1 MAVNGIY
8 EPNDKF
14 PFDKLNLTAPTVLS
28 GGNYFIK
35 YLVQGAPLYI
45 QPPKCKTRGGITKSG
60 KRNYCDLV
68 FTNENEDFIRWME
81 DIESHSCRSIYSHRE
96 KWFET
101 EMDLP
106 EIENYFAAP
115 LKSYKSGKFYLAR
128 TNIPT
133 RLGKMTLKIYDE
145 SEQDV
150 DPETIGENT
159 EIITI
164 LEVQGIKCSARSFQI
179 EMEVKQMMVL
189 RPTNLFERCILGKGR
204 TDPPVSE
211 PTHSQVHAGT
221 ETLEPV
227 NDQDHILDNKQIKA
241 TEEPLVETV
250 QSNDQTNFS
259 QFLESTEYRDPTVL
273 TETMSVNLSR
283 DPSNDP
289 SVDLSRDPS
298 NDLSRDPSADLSSD
312 LSSDPSNESGS
323 STLDDLEVD
332 LHVDTLPEDETFQI
346 KARNEVY
353 YAMYREAR
361 QKAKIARTM
370 ALAAYLE
377 AKQIKSTYNLD
388 DIDESDDDGNEDQ
401 ELSAE
406 Q

>member
-81 DIESHSCRSIYSHRE
+81 DLESHSCRSIYSHRE

-204 TDPPVSE
+204 TDPLSE
-211 PTHSQVHAGT
+211 PTFSQVHV
-221 ETLEPV
+221 ETTRPV
-227 NDQDHILDNKQIKA
+227 PIQGFDQDQYQEQMDPAEERL
-241 TEEPLVETV
+241 TERV
-250 QSNDQTNFS
+250 QSKDPTNFS
-259 QFLESTEYRDPTVL
+259 QLLENTDPMYPMDL
-273 TETMSVNLSR
+273 TDLKESLYK
-283 DPSNDP
+283 DP

-298 NDLSRDPSADLSSD
+298 VDLSRDPSVDLSND
-312 LSSDPSNESGS
+312 LSKVSGPY
-323 STLDDLEVD
+323 TLDDLEVD
-332 LHVDTLPEDETFQI
+332 LNIDILPEDETVQI

-353 YAMYREAR
+353 YSMYREAR

-388 DIDESDDDGNEDQ
+388 DIEESDDENDDLNNWNEDQ
-401 ELSAE
+401 ELSSE

>member
-1 MAVNGIY
+1 MATNGIY

-14 PFDKLNLTAPTVLS
+14 PFDKLTLTAPTVLS

-81 DIESHSCRSIYSHRE
+81 DLETHTCRTIYNHRE

-159 EIITI
+159 DIITI

-189 RPTNLFERCILGKGR
+189 RPINLFERCILGKSR
-204 TDPPVSE
+204 SE
-211 PTHSQVHAGT
+211 EPIPSGVMLETPIVTVTPIPTT
-221 ETLEPV
+221 ETPSSC
-227 NDQDHILDNKQIKA
+227 QDVILDNQSQPVEEEPSLVQSVDTTKFSQSLE
-241 TEEPLVETV
+241 TEEHG
-250 QSNDQTNFS
+250 
-259 QFLESTEYRDPTVL
+259 
-273 TETMSVNLSR
+273 
-283 DPSNDP
+283 SNDP
-289 SVDLSRDPS
+289 LNDPS
-298 NDLSRDPSADLSSD
+298 IDEPY
-312 LSSDPSNESGS
+312 
-323 STLDDLEVD
+323 TLDELEVD
-332 LHVDTLPEDETFQI
+332 LNIDTLPEEDTFQI

-353 YAMYREAR
+353 YTMYREAR
-361 QKAKIARTM
+361 QKAKMARSV
-370 ALAAYLE
+370 ALAAYME
-377 AKQIKSTYNLD
+377 AKHIKTTYNLD
-388 DIDESDDDGNEDQ
+388 DIDESDDDKEELDTIDEILDHVEMINE
-401 ELSAE
+401 
-406 Q
+406 